1 MLLPAIKKLSTRLRF
16 DILSMTTAAGSGHP
30 TSALSSVE
38 LMAMLYFKYLRLDTA
53 NPEFL
58 GNDRV
63 IFSKGHASA
72 LLYALFHVAGIL
84 SDKDLASYRL
94 FGSVLEGHPTP
105 RFPFADMATGSLGQG
120 LAVGLGEALGL
131 QYRFRNAR
139 DIPRVFVLLGDGELS
154 EGAIWEAVMAAG
166 YHKTHNL
173 VALVDLN
180 ALEQS
185 GSTMEGWDTETMRKR
200 FEAFGWAVLVVDGH
214 DVKELDVAYQ
224 KAVDYRFGPTVIIA
238 KTIKGKG
245 VSFLEGKFGW
255 HGKVLSK
262 ELFEKAVLELG
273 TIDTSFD
280 GIIKKGDLDEPNTL
294 PVNAISTGSS
304 VYDKLA
310 TSREGFG
317 KALVRIGSANPG
329 VVVIDGDLE
338 TSTYTHLFHEALP
351 HQFFSCHIAEQL
363 MASVAAG
370 LSIVGLFPVLS
381 SYGGF
386 LTRAAD
392 QFRMNALSGISMM
405 VNGSHGGVS
414 VGPDGASQMGLE
426 DVSLFRSLPGS
437 CVLCPADAVSA
448 EKLTGLAFSY
458 AGISYVRTTRPKVPV
473 LYTKDEEFAIGGST
487 VWKETRKGKN
497 LVTII
502 AAGVTVEEALVAKKE
517 LEGKGIPT
525 RVIDCYSVKPIDES
539 AIREA
544 AVSSHHLI
552 LVEDHYSEGGLGEA
566 VYAVLAGSD
575 PVTAFC
581 LPPALKITHLS
592 VRKPPMSGAPEE
604 LLRYEE
610 IDATA
615 IVRNAMV

>member
-1 MLLPAIKKLSTRLRF
+1 MLLPAIKKISTRVRF
-16 DILSMTTAAGSGHP
+16 DILSMTTNAGSGHP
-30 TSALSSVE
+30 TSSLSSVE
-38 LMAMLYFKYLRLDTA
+38 LMAMLYFKYLRLDTSH
-53 NPEFL
+53 PESVR
-58 GNDRV
+58 NDRV

-84 SDKDLASYRL
+84 SDEELASYRS

-105 RFPFADMATGSLGQG
+105 RFPYADLATGSLGQG

-131 QYRFRNAR
+131 QYRFRGTH

-154 EGAIWEAVMAAG
+154 EGSIWEAVMAAG

-173 VALVDLN
+173 IALVDLN

-200 FEAFGWAVLVVDGH
+200 FESFGWAVLVVDGH

-224 KAVDYRFGPTVIIA
+224 KALDYRFGPTVIIA

-245 VSFLEGKFGW
+245 VSFLERKFGW

-262 ELFEKAVLELG
+262 ELLKKAVLELG
-273 TIDTSFD
+273 TIDTLLE
-280 GIIKKGDLDEPNTL
+280 GIIKKPEGDEPKAFARNTVVSGVSIYNK
-294 PVNAISTGSS
+294 PT
-304 VYDKLA
+304 

-317 KALVRIGSANPG
+317 KALVRMGAVNSAL
-329 VVVIDGDLE
+329 VVLDGDLE

-370 LSIVGLFPVLS
+370 LSIVGLYPVLS
-381 SYGGF
+381 SYGSF

-414 VGPDGASQMGLE
+414 VGADGASQMGLE
-426 DVSLFRSLPGS
+426 DMSLFRSLPGS
-437 CVLCPADAVSA
+437 CVLCPADALSA
-448 EKLTGLAFSY
+448 EKLTRLASMHD
-458 AGISYVRTTRPKVPV
+458 GISYVRTTRPKVQSI
-473 LYTKDEEFAIGGST
+473 YTQEDEFAIGGST
-487 VWKETRKGKN
+487 VWKETVKGKQ

-502 AAGVTVEEALVAKKE
+502 AAGVTVHEALSAKKE
-517 LEGKGIPT
+517 LEGKGMPT

-539 AIREA
+539 SIREA
-544 AVSSHHLI
+544 AVSSNHLI
-552 LVEDHYSEGGLGEA
+552 IVEDHYSEGGLGEA
-566 VYAVLAGSD
+566 VFSVLASSD
-575 PVTAFC
+575 PIATTC
-581 LPPALKITHLS
+581 LPPALTITHLS
-592 VRKPPMSGAPEE
+592 VKKPPMSGAPEE

-615 IVRNAMV
+615 IIRNAMV